1 MHLFAKLSLAAFFL
15 AGCISAASAANV
27 SINGTHG
34 RSEIKS
40 TCASSGG
47 NYYSNLDGY
56 GCIRENCDG
65 NGGLCG
71 VICKNDGKCEGSTP
85 SIKGTKPPRSLKG
98 ILKPKTR

>member
-1 MHLFAKLSLAAFFL
+1 MQVSARLSLAAFLFL
-15 AGCISAASAANV
+15 GCISASSAANV
-27 SINGTHG
+27 AINGTHG

-56 GCIRENCDG
+56 GCMRENCDG

-71 VICKNDGKCEGSTP
+71 VVCKNDGKCEGSTP
-85 SIKGTKPPRSLKG
+85 SIKGMPKPRGLKG